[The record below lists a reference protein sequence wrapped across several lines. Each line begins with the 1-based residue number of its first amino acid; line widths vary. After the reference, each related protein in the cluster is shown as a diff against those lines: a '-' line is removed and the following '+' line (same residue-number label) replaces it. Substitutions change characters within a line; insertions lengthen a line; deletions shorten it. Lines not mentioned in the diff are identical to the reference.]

1 MSDRLKKETYKKDH
15 IKTMVDYSSKLA
27 ELYADKFGADYHMV
41 TSHFLDKESQERYH
55 PGISKMALFLDNKW
69 IDQYDNILY
78 LDTDTY
84 TWPWA
89 PNIFELCP
97 DDAFSVANLEN
108 KLKSKFNNVDIYI
121 NKRNK
126 YIDKATRI
134 GLTMDV
140 TSYNLNNFNSG
151 MFVLNRYS
159 HGKINKILT
168 DYPKLLKSFKA
179 DQNLLNILCFSK
191 TTDMNLNF
199 LDGKFNHKA
208 RSNVKLAKDCYIT
221 HLYGGKKK
229 DEEFCINWNNYAKKC
244 IDNYKE
250 LQ

>member
-1 MSDRLKKETYKKDH
+1 
-15 IKTMVDYSSKLA
+15 
-27 ELYADKFGADYHMV
+27 
-41 TSHFLDKESQERYH
+41 
-55 PGISKMALFLDNKW
+55 
-69 IDQYDNILY
+69 
-78 LDTDTY
+78 
-84 TWPWA
+84 
-89 PNIFELCP
+89 
-97 DDAFSVANLEN
+97 
-108 KLKSKFNNVDIYI
+108 
-121 NKRNK
+121 
-126 YIDKATRI
+126 
-134 GLTMDV
+134 MDV